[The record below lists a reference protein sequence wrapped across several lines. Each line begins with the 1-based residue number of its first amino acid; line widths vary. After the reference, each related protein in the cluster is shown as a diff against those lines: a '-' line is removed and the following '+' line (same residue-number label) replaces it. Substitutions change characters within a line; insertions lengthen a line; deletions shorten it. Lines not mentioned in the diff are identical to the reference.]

1 MLRAAAAYDLKIQ
14 RKDAKNAKTTNANAE
29 GRFLSKIFV
38 VASLRVCFDVS
49 YSSFPSGGATCSV

>member
-14 RKDAKNAKTTNANAE
+14 RKDAKTTNVNAE